1 MRKYSIFDCSE
12 VIVPQ
17 IIDERGNLA
26 VIQEET
32 IPFEMKRLFFI
43 YGVPQ
48 DKNRGGH
55 AHQKQTT
62 ILFAINGSFDVILDD
77 GFQKRKVHLNE
88 PTKGLVLQPGIW
100 SVLENFEKGT
110 VCLAVNSGLYDESD
124 YIRSYDLFL
133 ASRVLTQEV

>member
-1 MRKYSIFDCSE
+1 MKKYSIFDCSE
-12 VIVPQ
+12 IVVPQ
-17 IIDERGNLA
+17 IMDERGNLA

-55 AHQKQTT
+55 AHKQQTT
-62 ILFAINGSFDVILDD
+62 ILFAINGSFEVTLDD
-77 GFQKRKVHLNE
+77 GIQKRKVRLE
-88 PTKGLVLQPGIW
+88 DPTKGLILQPGIW
-100 SVLENFEKGT
+100 SVLDNFEQGT
-110 VCLAVNSGLYDESD
+110 VCLAVNSGVYDERD

-133 ASRVLTQEV
+133 ASRALTQEV

>member
-1 MRKYSIFDCSE
+1 MKKYSIFDCSE
-12 VIVPQ
+12 IVVPQ

-48 DKNRGGH
+48 GKNRGGH
-55 AHQKQTT
+55 AHQQQTT
-62 ILFAINGSFDVILDD
+62 ILFAISGRFDVILDD
-77 GFQKRKVHLNE
+77 GIEKRTVRLE
-88 PTKGLVLQPGIW
+88 DPTKGLVLQPGIW
-100 SVLENFEKGT
+100 SVLENFVQGT